1 MTVSSRIRQ
10 ILYPLLVFMIISSLW
25 VVGRAQEME
34 EEIRIGVGPTQRW
47 ASLVESQSSP
57 AE

>member
-1 MTVSSRIRQ
+1 MLSRIRE
-10 ILYPLLVFMIISSLW
+10 ILYPLLVIMIVGSLW
-25 VVGRAQEME
+25 IVGRAQEME

-47 ASLVESQSSP
+47 ASLVDSQPPP